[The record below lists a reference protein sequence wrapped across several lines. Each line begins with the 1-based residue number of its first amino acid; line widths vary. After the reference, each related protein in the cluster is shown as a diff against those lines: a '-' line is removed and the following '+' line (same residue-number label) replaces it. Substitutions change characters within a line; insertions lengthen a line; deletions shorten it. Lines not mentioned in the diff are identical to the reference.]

1 MSLKT
6 YAVIVAGGSGS
17 RMGNE
22 IPKQYLS
29 LLGKPVLQH
38 TLEAFVHS
46 LDRAWFI
53 LVVDPLHAEQARSAS
68 AFVQPP
74 HRVEIVPGGSTRF
87 LSVKAGLDR
96 IDDADAIVF
105 IHDAVRCLVSPAL
118 IQSCLKATLKNGNA
132 VPAVTPVE
140 SIRIES
146 KEGSHSLDRQTV
158 KLVQTPQT
166 FRAGL
171 IKSAYALAPHD
182 RFTDDATVLESTGA
196 AVHLVEGERANIKLT
211 WPVDLQVAEAVIR
224 QRR

>member
-1 MSLKT
+1 M
-6 YAVIVAGGSGS
+6 
-17 RMGNE
+17 
-22 IPKQYLS
+22 
-29 LLGKPVLQH
+29 
-38 TLEAFVHS
+38 
-46 LDRAWFI
+46 
-53 LVVDPLHAEQARSAS
+53 
-68 AFVQPP
+68 
-74 HRVEIVPGGSTRF
+74 
-87 LSVKAGLDR
+87 
-96 IDDADAIVF
+96 
-105 IHDAVRCLVSPAL
+105 
-118 IQSCLKATLKNGNA
+118 
-132 VPAVTPVE
+132 PAVTPVE

-171 IKSAYALAPHD
+171 IKSSYALAPHD